1 MNDLELKAR
10 IKTILDEEIVVFTTN
25 GKIQT
30 SSGKSYFLKS
40 GFPSDIYSCE
50 LTGLKELYKTNT
62 INVCRGILA
71 QHDFILTEYIEPA
84 VQKKNF
90 HSRFGRS
97 LAKLHQTTGPSYGFK
112 ENNYIGVNPQLNVP
126 SKEESTDWVAFYY
139 NKRLLY
145 QYKMAEKNHKVSN
158 DMKRCFKKIETQ
170 IEKLLR
176 PYVEPPTLIHGDLW
190 SGNYICSQDNQAVLI
205 DPAVYYGQR
214 EAELALTRLF
224 GGFDSDFY
232 KGYEKEYPL
241 QEGWQHREGI
251 YRLYHVMNHLNIFG
265 SGYLSEAEQLIRK
278 YSEGS

>member
-1 MNDLELKAR
+1 MSDLELKAR
-10 IKTILDEEIVVFTTN
+10 IQTILDEEIVVFTTN

-40 GFPSDIYSCE
+40 GYSSNTYSCE
-50 LTGLKELYKTNT
+50 FNGLKELYKTNT
-62 INVCRGILA
+62 IHVCRGIVA
-71 QHDFILTEYIEPA
+71 QHDFILTEYIEPS

-90 HSRFGRS
+90 HARFGKS
-97 LAKLHQTTGPSYGFK
+97 LAKLHQSTGTSYGFK

-158 DMKRCFKKIETQ
+158 DMKRCFTKIETQ

-190 SGNYICSQDNQAVLI
+190 GGNYICSQDNKAVLI

-224 GGFDSDFY
+224 GGFDLEFY
-232 KGYEKEYPL
+232 EGYQKEFPL
-241 QEGWQHREGI
+241 QDGWQEREGI

-278 YSEGS
+278 YSEGV